1 MAKMTQMIKFKDYK
15 EKQKYYKDLS
25 KRRNVFYDSG
35 KEVGVFGQTL
45 KKGKPYVKTE
55 VVSDEGGDDK

>member
-25 KRRNVFYDSG
+25 KRRNAFYDSG
-35 KEVGVFGQTL
+35 KELEYSVRP